1 MMKLILSTLLFAL
14 SACSG
19 PASSTSFAPA
29 AAPNG
34 PGIYYWKTTWELDAP
49 AKENLVTY
57 GTKQLFL
64 RLFDVDYDFNSHEA
78 RPKGLLE
85 LPDNLGLKDDLAL
98 VPVVFI
104 VERVFRQDVKAEDL
118 AERISRTIIGMSGE
132 HPELA
137 TATRWQ
143 IDCDWTPTSRD
154 RYFAFLNALQKQNP
168 KLTLSVTVRLHQYR
182 ERVKNGIPPVPQGLL
197 MCYNMEPVSDA
208 NSPNAIYQEDLL
220 RGYLK
225 APPYPLLLDA
235 ALPVF
240 SWGAA
245 FRDDRLLGIVPPPE
259 EKPGALQK
267 VTPSRFLVLRDT
279 TIGTIFLRAGDNIR
293 HDGPGSTAYLMVAAE
308 LLKQK
313 PEVRDLLFFDW
324 QEGVLEEYKIG
335 EIWGNFYR

>member
-1 MMKLILSTLLFAL
+1 MRLLLLTLAFVLT
-14 SACSG
+14 ACSG

-34 PGIYYWKTTWELDAP
+34 PGIYYWKTKWKLGDQ
-49 AKENLVTY
+49 AKVKLVNS

-64 RLFDVDYDFNSHEA
+64 HLFDVDYDFNRQEA
-78 RPKGLLE
+78 RPKGMLD
-85 LPDNLGLKDDLAL
+85 LPDNLGLENSL
-98 VPVVFI
+98 VFIPVVFI
-104 VERVFRQDVKAEDL
+104 VERVFRQDVEAEDL
-118 AERISRTIIGMSGE
+118 AERISRTIIGMSAK

-137 TATRWQ
+137 AATRWQ

-154 RYFAFLNALQKQNP
+154 RYFAFLNALQQQNP
-168 KLTLSVTVRLHQYR
+168 ELTLSVTIRLHQYR
-182 ERVKNGIPPVPQGLL
+182 ERAKNGIPPVPEGLL

-208 NSPNAIYQEDLL
+208 NSKNAIYQEALL

-225 APPYPLLLDA
+225 APPYPILLDT

-245 FRDDRLLGIVPPPE
+245 FRDDRLLGIVDAPASL
-259 EKPGALQK
+259 PGLQQK
-267 VTPSRFLVLRDT
+267 IAPGHYLVLRDT
-279 TIGTIFLRAGDNIR
+279 TIRATFLRAGDIIR
-293 HDGPGSTAYLMVAAE
+293 HDGPEGPADLITAVG

-324 QEGVLEEYKIG
+324 REGVLEEYQIGKIW
-335 EIWGNFYR
+335 EKFYR